1 MRFYLNVDTYRDLV
15 YGSRDYLLLF
25 VNESDLKLNFIG
37 YTYYNDLVYMLFG
50 SADRLFIF
58 EVTTDDFVIFT
69 FTQVSN
75 CSKLYSDVKS
85 LYFCLS

>member
-1 MRFYLNVDTYRDLV
+1 MKFFLNVDTYRDLV
-15 YGSRDYLLLF
+15 YGSRDFLLLF

-50 SADRLFIF
+50 SSDRLFIF

>member
-1 MRFYLNVDTYRDLV
+1 MKFFISVDTFRDLL

-25 VNESDLKLNFIG
+25 VNEIDLKLNFIG
-37 YTYYNDLVYMLFG
+37 YTEFNDIDYMLFG